1 MSGIYKCT
9 FTHKK
14 LGITKEQ
21 LAGKVLPHLI
31 PLSIENNLNLNQVG
45 TKMFCMFLL
54 VKFAENIFKLLSQGK
69 KKYCCLSLCLKKK
82 GIQMLPVLLYLHA

>member
-1 MSGIYKCT
+1 MTGIYKCT

-21 LAGKVLPHLI
+21 LAGRVLPHLI

-45 TKMFCMFLL
+45 TEIFCMFLL
-54 VKFAENIFKLLSQGK
+54 DKLSENRFKLLSLENSYIAIGLFTVK
-69 KKYCCLSLCLKKK
+69 IK
-82 GIQMLPVLLYLHA
+82 

>member
-1 MSGIYKCT
+1 MTGIYKCT

-21 LAGKVLPHLI
+21 LAGRVLPHLI

-45 TKMFCMFLL
+45 TEIFCMLL
-54 VKFAENIFKLLSQGK
+54 LDKLSENRFKLLSLENSYIAVG
-69 KKYCCLSLCLKKK
+69 LSTVKIK
-82 GIQMLPVLLYLHA
+82 

>member
-45 TKMFCMFLL
+45 TKTFCMFLL
-54 VKFAENIFKLLSQGK
+54 DKFAENIFKPLSQGK
-69 KKYCCLSLCLKKK
+69 KNTAVCLS
-82 GIQMLPVLLYLHA
+82 V

>member
-1 MSGIYKCT
+1 MAGIYKCT

-21 LAGKVLPHLI
+21 LAGRVLPHLI

-45 TKMFCMFLL
+45 TEIFCMLL
-54 VKFAENIFKLLSQGK
+54 LDKLSENSFKLLS
-69 KKYCCLSLCLKKK
+69 LKNSYTAIGLFTVKNK
-82 GIQMLPVLLYLHA
+82 MK

>member
-1 MSGIYKCT
+1 MVLNCNICLYSLLSGIYKCT

-45 TKMFCMFLL
+45 VVFCFIWLTVFLPL
-54 VKFAENIFKLLSQGK
+54 NI
-69 KKYCCLSLCLKKK
+69 
-82 GIQMLPVLLYLHA
+82 

>member
-1 MSGIYKCT
+1 MHLVPAPDAHRCLPAGIYKCT

-45 TKMFCMFLL
+45 MFYVYLIFFLL
-54 VKFAENIFKLLSQGK
+54 LT
-69 KKYCCLSLCLKKK
+69 LCAC
-82 GIQMLPVLLYLHA
+82 IVLQI

>member
-1 MSGIYKCT
+1 MVSVHLVPVPDVHCCVPSGIYKCT

-45 TKMFCMFLL
+45 IFYVYLIFFSFCYLYCVL
-54 VKFAENIFKLLSQGK
+54 VLSYRYRWPK
-69 KKYCCLSLCLKKK
+69 K
-82 GIQMLPVLLYLHA
+82 